1 VEISASGLQVLQWEK
16 DSVENAG
23 LVKIDILGNRSLAVI
38 RDALDLVEK
47 NYGRRIHYASLNP
60 INDPR
65 TVSIFYQGDTFGVFY
80 FESPAT
86 RQVLTKIKSLF
97 TFEGY
102 LQRDPFHL
110 NVVVTSII
118 RPASNRSIHTWLSR
132 LKGEPWDP
140 PHPFLR
146 PMLEETLGV
155 MVFQEQLSQAAI
167 HLAGFDAGEAE
178 TLRKVVTKKL
188 KEKKLRDFYARF
200 VKGASEKGVGRK
212 AIEEVWQ
219 MMMGFDGYSFCK
231 PHSAS
236 YTMVAYKSA
245 FLRAHYPAEFMAS
258 VISNGGGYY
267 SAFGYL
273 SEARR
278 MGLKILPPDIN
289 RSEIKYTGKDR
300 EVRVG
305 LMQLKDLSQDSKDTI
320 IHERSKNGP
329 FISFEDFLDRTG
341 SHIHLQDVRILIK
354 AGCFDSIV
362 RGTTRPDLMWHALRF
377 FDQKEEKKTPG
388 LFDGA
393 QTPVPLNRRPTTSQ
407 SPYPKNLML
416 KHESETLGFVLSVHP
431 LDLYRNKLEGLDYI
445 RARNLPA
452 WVGKQVT
459 TIGWQITGKTVRTKD
474 GQTMKFISFED
485 QTDIYETVLFPK
497 TYHRYCHMLNATRPY
512 ILKGKV
518 EENFGAI
525 TMTVNWIGF
534 LDKYLENKPLKRK
547 LRWERQIQNSE
558 IQL

>member
-1 VEISASGLQVLQWEK
+1 M
-16 DSVENAG
+16 
-23 LVKIDILGNRSLAVI
+23 LA
-38 RDALDLVEK
+38 
-47 NYGRRIHYASLNP
+47 
-60 INDPR
+60 
-65 TVSIFYQGDTFGVFY
+65 
-80 FESPAT
+80 
-86 RQVLTKIKSLF
+86 
-97 TFEGY
+97 
-102 LQRDPFHL
+102 
-110 NVVVTSII
+110 
-118 RPASNRSIHTWLSR
+118 
-132 LKGEPWDP
+132 
-140 PHPFLR
+140 
-146 PMLEETLGV
+146 ETLGV

-167 HLAGFDAGEAE
+167 HLAGFDAAEAE

-212 AIEEVWQ
+212 VIEEVWQ

-236 YTMVAYKSA
+236 YTLVAYKSA

-267 SAFGYL
+267 STFGYL

-278 MGLKILPPDIN
+278 MGLKILSPDIN

-300 EVRVG
+300 AVRVG
-305 LMQLKDLSQDSKDTI
+305 LMQLKDLSQESKDTVI
-320 IHERSKNGP
+320 DERSKNGL
-329 FISFEDFLDRTG
+329 FVSLENFLDRTG

-354 AGCFDSIV
+354 AGCFDSIAQ
-362 RGTTRPDLMWHALRF
+362 GTTRAGLMWHALRF
-377 FDQKEEKKTPG
+377 FDQKEEEKTPG

-393 QTPVPLNRRPTTSQ
+393 QPPVPLNRRPTPSQ
-407 SPYPKNLML
+407 SSYAKTLML
-416 KHESETLGFVLSVHP
+416 KHEEETLGFVLSVHP
-431 LDLYRNKLEGLDYI
+431 LDLYRNKLEGFDYI
-445 RARNLPA
+445 RGRDLHT

-485 QTDIYETVLFPK
+485 QTAIYETVLFPK
-497 TYHRYCHMLNATRPY
+497 IYHQYCNMLNAARPF

-518 EENFGAI
+518 EETFGAI

-534 LDKYLENKPLKRK
+534 LQNYRGKKPTLMAPGLHNTVGKTPSFS
-547 LRWERQIQNSE
+547 QSIAPATS
-558 IQL
+558 